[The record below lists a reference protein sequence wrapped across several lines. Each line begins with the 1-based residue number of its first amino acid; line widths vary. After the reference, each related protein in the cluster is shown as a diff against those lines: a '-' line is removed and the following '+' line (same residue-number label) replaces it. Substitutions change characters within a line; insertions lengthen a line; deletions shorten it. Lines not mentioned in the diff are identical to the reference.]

1 MTKLTLEIGSENLTE
16 ATKFFLFYFFVCFV
30 FQKSIQHSIYND
42 WRNCH
47 PFKKKEKNT
56 IGELVLLMLYG
67 ILLDNLAWDPSVA
80 SIVFV
85 SPRCVNS
92 LLLYFSFLVTEG
104 RLCFIANCSVHRSL
118 GDIFKRNSAEV
129 YPTETNSYLILL
141 AMSIFVVHIYACS
154 NTISWQW
161 FYLCFSVVLGFDI
174 YFTFVFGTTSWR
186 TARALLVYRCEV
198 RRKSSCD

>member
-16 ATKFFLFYFFVCFV
+16 ATKFFLSFIFFFVCFV

-174 YFTFVFGTTSWR
+174 YFYFCFR
-186 TARALLVYRCEV
+186 HN
-198 RRKSSCD
+198 